1 MPKGKV
7 QEVIDG
13 DTIRL
18 SYNKFIRLASVDAP
32 ELGTKGAAAAKHK
45 LEELVEGKIISY
57 TEDANSYGRTVGT
70 IKAGSKD
77 INEAMNKFLK
87 K

>member
-13 DTIRL
+13 DTVRL

-32 ELGTKGAAAAKHK
+32 EIGTKGAAAAKHK
-45 LEELVEGKIISY
+45 LEELVEGKTISY
-57 TEDANSYGRTVGT
+57 TEDANSYGRIVGT
-70 IKAGSKD
+70 VKAGNKNVND
-77 INEAMNKFLK
+77 AMNEFLK
-87 K
+87 